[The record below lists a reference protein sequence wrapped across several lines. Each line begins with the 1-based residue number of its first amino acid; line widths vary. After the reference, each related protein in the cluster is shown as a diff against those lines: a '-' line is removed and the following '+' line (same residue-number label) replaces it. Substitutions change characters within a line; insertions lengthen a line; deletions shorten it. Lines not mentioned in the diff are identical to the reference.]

1 MNDKK
6 WLSFFDTPEVNLP
19 PKIEVSKS
27 SRHRVTH
34 DMRDAGEHTTL
45 MVRYTTSGVWE
56 GPVKEFQRVEIPETT
71 LMETEGAPAV
81 PKDGIFVAV
90 PKDAE
95 DVEVRVVD
103 KSSVTVD
110 HELRIAPA
118 PKQFI
123 EDEFREVY
131 ETDPAIYGSDEL
143 YPGRDFDFLGLKT
156 ITGVKVAHIIV
167 YLGQYRPVSK
177 QLEVVQSLVLQVSYR
192 TPPASDRN
200 PGRKPR
206 EMPEADLIL
215 GLDLLEDQTDYSSSI
230 EDLGGVDREVVE
242 ELELESEAESSPL
255 RRRGI
260 SFLEKNEDEVSDP
273 TAVAMPPASTT
284 HTITTATAAILLRP
298 KLKVT
303 GLIAEYV
310 IVTTRALETAVDPLL
325 KAKTGWPYY
334 AKVALTED
342 IQTEF
347 PSSSLKDSIKAFIG
361 WATDNWRVPPRFVV
375 LAGDSDVIPM
385 HIYNRGGN
393 TYASDHFYAD
403 ISGDLVPELTV
414 SRIPTSETTLLRS
427 VCEHLVRYGSHRRG
441 DWGGWQNRVM
451 LCAYQ
456 SSTYETTCDEIH
468 DKIKNRYSTIK
479 RYAKDTSKSDV
490 LKTMNDGVVM
500 ALYRG
505 HGSKTAWSS
514 SNGLNSTDVAG
525 LSNGSY
531 PPFVLNV
538 CCQNGWVDDNSLE
551 TIAEAFVRR
560 RKAVAVF
567 ASSRNSWTYPNNDF
581 AKYIFD
587 AVMSGKCQTP
597 AAIIRYAKTKMVQN
611 HGTSSFHLDNTV
623 MYNLFGDPTADVA
636 SNAEW
641 LRGDWAMDHDGWKG
655 TLKVTRIWSYRV
667 ETSGGYAAA
676 VWSISGTYVSS
687 DNKSYN
693 FSGNLGGFD
702 SNQLG
707 AGSKRSDHKIE
718 FGVEFAA
725 SNNQRFVGYVHTWLL
740 TRMSGLTWW
749 SNHPFGWTAQKVL

>member
-1 MNDKK
+1 MGEKK
-6 WLSFFDTPEVNLP
+6 WLSFVATSEVNLP

-27 SRHRVTH
+27 SKRLVTH
-34 DMRDAGEHTTL
+34 DMRDAGDRTTVT
-45 MVRYTTSGVWE
+45 VRYTTSGAWE
-56 GPVKEFQRVEIPETT
+56 GPVAEFQRVEIPETT

-103 KSSVTVD
+103 KSFTTVD
-110 HELRIAPA
+110 HELQIAPA

-123 EDEFREVY
+123 EEEFREVY
-131 ETDPAIYGSDEL
+131 EPDPAIYGSDDL

-156 ITGVKVAHIIV
+156 ITGVNVAHILV
-167 YLGQYRPVSK
+167 YLGQYMPVSK
-177 QLEVVQSLVLQVSYR
+177 RIDVIQTLVLEVSYR
-192 TPPASDRN
+192 TPPATDRH

-206 EMPEADLIL
+206 EIPEADLIL
-215 GLDLLEDQTDYSSSI
+215 GLDLLDDQADYSSSI
-230 EDLGGVDREVVE
+230 EDFGGLDREVVE
-242 ELELESEAESSPL
+242 ELELEAEPSLL

-260 SFLEKNEDEVSDP
+260 SFLETTEDAFSDP
-273 TAVAMPPASTT
+273 TGTVMLSAPTSLAISA
-284 HTITTATAAILLRP
+284 ATAATFLRP

-310 IVTTRALETAVDPLL
+310 IVTTRALEAAVEPLL
-325 KAKTGWPYY
+325 NAKTGWPYY
-334 AKVALTED
+334 AKVALCED

-347 PSSSLKDSIKAFIG
+347 PSSSLKASIKAFIS

-385 HIYNRGGN
+385 HIYSRGGN

-414 SRIPTSETTLLRS
+414 SRIPTSDATLLKS
-427 VCEHLVRYGSHRRG
+427 VCKHLVRYESYRGG

-456 SSTYETTCDEIH
+456 SSTYETTCDEIY
-468 DKIKNRYSTIK
+468 DKIKNRYTAIK

-490 LKTMNDGVVM
+490 LQTMNDGVVM
-500 ALYRG
+500 AIYRG

-514 SNGLNSTDVAG
+514 SNGLNSSDVAG

-551 TIAEAFVRR
+551 TIAEAFVRKH
-560 RKAVAVF
+560 KAVAVF

-581 AKYIFD
+581 AKYMFD
-587 AVMSGKCQTP
+587 AVMSGRCQTP

-611 HGTSSFHLDNTV
+611 HATSSAHLDNTV
-623 MYNLFGDPTADVA
+623 MYNLFGDPTTDVA

-641 LRGDWAMDHDGWKG
+641 LRGDWAIDHDGWKG
-655 TLKVTRIWSYRV
+655 TLKVTRIWNYRV
-667 ETSGGYAAA
+667 ETSGGYAAP

-687 DNKSYN
+687 DNKSYS
-693 FSGNLGGFD
+693 FLGTLGGFD
-702 SNQLG
+702 PNQLG
-707 AGSKRSDHKIE
+707 AGSKRSDHKVE
-718 FGVEFAA
+718 FRIEFAA
-725 SNNQRFVGYVHTWLL
+725 ANNQRFVGYVHTWML
-740 TRMSGLTWW
+740 TRISGLTWW